1 MYQPGFAVYI
11 TLAMHPI
18 MKIEFNSNIE
28 TVNWQR
34 ASELFSL
41 VGWGIRKPEEI
52 QSAFEKSSYIRF
64 AYLNNVLVGFGR
76 TVDDGRYYA
85 LIVDLVI
92 DPEFQSKGIGSN
104 ILIYLKNSLEGY
116 AFTTLTSA
124 VGKEAFYEKQGWKK
138 QITSFIWPRSEK
150 QDKENT

>member
-1 MYQPGFAVYI
+1 MN
-11 TLAMHPI
+11 PI
-18 MKIEFNSNIE
+18 MNIEFNSNIE

-41 VGWGIRKPEEI
+41 VGWGIRNPNEI
-52 QSAFEKSSYIRF
+52 QSAFEKSSFVRF
-64 AYLNNVLVGFGR
+64 AYSNNVLVGFGR
-76 TVDDGRYYA
+76 TVDDGKYYA

-92 DPEFQSKGIGSN
+92 HPEFQSKGIGAN
-104 ILIYLKNSLEGY
+104 ILLYLKNSLEGY

-138 QITSFIWPRSEK
+138 QVTSFIWPRSEK
-150 QDKENT
+150 QSKENT